1 MKNSLFLKVLELV
14 LEEIPSGRSLVVL
27 SDEAGSLRVRHS
39 RGIDWEADREV
50 CRDIVGR
57 VVEAGQPLLIRD
69 FGAHPLFG
77 EHPSVRA
84 KELAS
89 ALCLPLFA
97 GGRISG
103 VFYMDRT
110 VAEPRFNAGD
120 LELFAAAAGFLN
132 HILASTST
140 SGDMPRV
147 LTQETA
153 RRGIQGGMPSWS
165 QGEVSC
171 PAREREAESEA
182 NVGRGK
188 REAGSPSKLTCSPVG
203 GGNGNGRMPLLV
215 GQDARFLRVRTL
227 VDRVKNSSAPV
238 FISGESGTGKEL
250 VARTIHETGSRK
262 TGKFVAVNCGAI
274 PDNLLE
280 SELFGYARGAFTGA
294 ARDKVGLIEDANGG
308 TFFLDEIGDL
318 TFPLQ
323 AKLLRVLEDGA
334 IRRLGETRTRTVDV
348 RWVSATHKDLD
359 EEVREARF
367 REDLYYRLKI
377 IPIELPPLRE
387 RRDDL
392 LPLINHFA
400 ERYAREM
407 RRPRPYF
414 SPGALEMLFR
424 YSWPGNVRELQNEVQ
439 RSFIMAGENN
449 LIREEFLSS
458 KINPRQETYSDDSRK
473 LSGARSEF
481 EKRFLCEALA
491 RCGYHRTRTATEIG
505 ITRQGLFKLMKKH
518 RIEVP

>member
-1 MKNSLFLKVLELV
+1 MKNSLFSKVLELI
-14 LEEIPSGRSLVVL
+14 LEEVPSGRSLVLL
-27 SDEAGSLRVRHS
+27 SGEAGGLRARLS
-39 RGIDWEADREV
+39 RGIDWEVDHDV

-57 VVEAGQPLLIRD
+57 AIDAGQPLLIRD
-69 FGAHPLFG
+69 FGVHPLFRG
-77 EHPSVRA
+77 HPSVRA
-84 KELAS
+84 KGLAS
-89 ALCLPLFA
+89 ALCLPLLA
-97 GGRISG
+97 GGRAG
-103 VFYMDRT
+103 GAFYMDRT
-110 VAEPRFNAGD
+110 AAEPPFNVGD
-120 LELFAAAAGFLN
+120 LELLAAAAVFLN
-132 HILASTST
+132 HILASTL
-140 SGDMPRV
+140 RC
-147 LTQETA
+147 A
-153 RRGIQGGMPSWS
+153 
-165 QGEVSC
+165 
-171 PAREREAESEA
+171 PA
-182 NVGRGK
+182 V
-188 REAGSPSKLTCSPVG
+188 

-215 GQDARFLRVRTL
+215 GQDACFLRVMAL
-227 VDRVKNSSAPV
+227 VDRVKDSGAPV

-250 VARTIHETGSRK
+250 VARTIHETGSRRS
-262 TGKFVAVNCGAI
+262 GKFVAVNCGAI

-294 ARDKVGLIEDANGG
+294 ARDKVGLIEEADGG

-323 AKLLRVLEDGA
+323 AKLLRVLEDGE

-359 EEVREARF
+359 KEVREARF

-387 RRDDL
+387 RTDDL

-414 SPGALEMLFR
+414 SPGALEMLFH
-424 YSWPGNVRELQNEVQ
+424 YPWPGNVRELQNEVQ
-439 RSFIMAGENN
+439 RSFVMAGENN
-449 LIREEFLSS
+449 LIREEFLSP
-458 KINPRQETYSDDSRK
+458 KINPRKEAYSEDSRR
-473 LSGARSEF
+473 LTTARSEF
-481 EKRFLCEALA
+481 EKRFLREALA

-518 RIEVP
+518 EIETP

>member
-1 MKNSLFLKVLELV
+1 MKDSLFLKVLELI
-14 LEEIPSGRSLVVL
+14 LEEIPSGRSLVLL
-27 SDEAGSLRVRHS
+27 SGEVGGLRARLS
-39 RGIDWEADREV
+39 RGIDWEADHGV

-57 VVEAGQPLLIRD
+57 AIESGQPLLIRD
-69 FGAHPLFG
+69 FGAHPLFRG
-77 EHPSVRA
+77 HPSVRE
-84 KELAS
+84 KGLAS
-89 ALCLPLFA
+89 ALCLPLLA
-97 GGRISG
+97 GGRAG
-103 VFYMDRT
+103 GAFYMDRT
-110 VAEPRFNAGD
+110 AAEPPFNAGD
-120 LELFAAAAGFLN
+120 LELLAAAAGFLN
-132 HILASTST
+132 HILASTL
-140 SGDMPRV
+140 R
-147 LTQETA
+147 
-153 RRGIQGGMPSWS
+153 
-165 QGEVSC
+165 C
-171 PAREREAESEA
+171 PPA
-182 NVGRGK
+182 
-188 REAGSPSKLTCSPVG
+188 G

-215 GQDARFLRVRTL
+215 GQDARFLRVRVL
-227 VDRVKNSSAPV
+227 VDRVKNSGAPV

-262 TGKFVAVNCGAI
+262 SGKFVAVNCGAI

-294 ARDKVGLIEDANGG
+294 ARDKVGLIEDADGG

-334 IRRLGETRTRTVDV
+334 IRRLGETRIRTVDV

-359 EEVREARF
+359 KEVREARF

-387 RRDDL
+387 RTDDL

-414 SPGALEMLFR
+414 SPGALEMLFH
-424 YSWPGNVRELQNEVQ
+424 YPWPGNVRELQNEVQ

-449 LIREEFLSS
+449 LIREEFLSP
-458 KINPRQETYSDDSRK
+458 KINPRKETYSDDSRR
-473 LSGARSEF
+473 LCGARSEF
-481 EKRFLCEALA
+481 EKRFLREALA
-491 RCGYHRTRTATEIG
+491 RCGYRRTRTATEIG

-518 RIEVP
+518 RIEIP